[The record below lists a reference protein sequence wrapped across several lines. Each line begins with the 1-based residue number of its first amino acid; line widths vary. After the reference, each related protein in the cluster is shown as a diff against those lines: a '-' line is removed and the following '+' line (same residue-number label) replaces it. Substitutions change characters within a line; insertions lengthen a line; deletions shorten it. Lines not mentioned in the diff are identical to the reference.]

1 MQRTAQLL
9 RKSDNREP
17 TRGIAV
23 KTGPLTRFRRSRC
36 HHRRGG
42 LVVEALMIIP
52 LLVIATIAT
61 IEFGSVISLQQT
73 VNQAAIEGARAAAKD
88 SDIDYVKA
96 VVNGV
101 LSQQG
106 ISIGP
111 SAAVRLED
119 PPSDDAT
126 EGTPQCPAPSVDLSD
141 GSIRVTVC
149 VPVSAT
155 SIPIAGQ
162 LADLGFSLVGKTIR
176 QSAVARKE

>member
-1 MQRTAQLL
+1 
-9 RKSDNREP
+9 
-17 TRGIAV
+17 V
-23 KTGPLTRFRRSRC
+23 KTGRLTRSRR
-36 HHRRGG
+36 HLRRGG

-88 SDIDYVKA
+88 QDINYVVS

-106 ISIGP
+106 ISIDDDV
-111 SAAVRLED
+111 AAVRLED
-119 PPSDDAT
+119 PENDFNEK
-126 EGTPQCPAPSVDLSD
+126 EGEPDCPAPSSDLTN
-141 GSIRVTVC
+141 GNIRVTVC

-155 SIPIAGQ
+155 SVPIAGQ
-162 LADLGFSLVGKTIR
+162 LADFGFSLLGNSLR